1 MTIHELTRISRN
13 KLVVVNISFSGG
25 TATPT
30 STLRLETF
38 NRDMSPNSRVTNL
51 GRFHNSNLESY
62 WKFEMKS
69 VMNNESLWA
78 IIYGHSLSNNDVDV
92 RRCIKI
98 EHVLVSNIRH
108 QQRCTHHGFELSRL
122 TIYWKRK
129 KVRQV
134 TQTSIVSIGENFCD
148 RLGNVIFLF
157 IKMRTHTKLG
167 NSKLVPI
174 AWYITRKEV

>member
-1 MTIHELTRISRN
+1 MHFLETLFFQWAPFMTIHELTRISRN

-69 VMNNESLWA
+69 VMDNESLWA

-98 EHVLVSNIRH
+98 EYQRFD
-108 QQRCTHHGFELSRL
+108 QQHPSS
-122 TIYWKRK
+122 
-129 KVRQV
+129 
-134 TQTSIVSIGENFCD
+134 TSLYPSWFWV
-148 RLGNVIFLF
+148 
-157 IKMRTHTKLG
+157 K
-167 NSKLVPI
+167 
-174 AWYITRKEV
+174 